1 MTEEK
6 IAKINE
12 LYKKSKNEG
21 LTEEEK
27 ELQQQLRK
35 EFIMSVKAS
44 LGAQLE
50 NISILEKDG
59 SITKVTKKQNKN
71 N

>member
-44 LGAQLE
+44 LGSQLE
-50 NISILEKDG
+50 NISIVEKDG
-59 SITKVTKKQNKN
+59 SITKVTKKTK
-71 N
+71 

>member
-44 LGAQLE
+44 LGSQLE
-50 NISILEKDG
+50 NISIVEKDG

>member
-35 EFIMSVKAS
+35 EFVMSVKAS
-44 LGAQLE
+44 LGSQLE
-50 NISILEKDG
+50 NISIVEKDG

>member
-12 LYKKSKNEG
+12 LYKKSKTEG

-27 ELQQQLRK
+27 ALQQELRK

-50 NISILEKDG
+50 NISIVEKDG
-59 SITKVTKKQNKN
+59 SITKVSKKSKK
-71 N
+71 

>member
-12 LYKKSKNEG
+12 LYKKSKTQG

-27 ELQQQLRK
+27 ELQQELRK
-35 EFIMSVKAS
+35 EFIMSVKANLS
-44 LGAQLE
+44 SQLD
-50 NISILEKDG
+50 NMAFVEKDG
-59 SITKVTKKQNKN
+59 SITKISKKKR
-71 N
+71 

>member
-44 LGAQLE
+44 LGSQLE

-59 SITKVTKKQNKN
+59 SITKVSKKTK
-71 N
+71 

>member
-1 MTEEK
+1 MTDEK

-21 LTEEEK
+21 LTAEEK

-35 EFIMSVKAS
+35 EFIMSVKAN
-44 LGAQLE
+44 LGSQLE
-50 NISILEKDG
+50 NIAFVEKDG
-59 SITKVTKKQNKN
+59 SITKIQKKNI
-71 N
+71 

>member
-12 LYKKSKNEG
+12 LYKKSKTEG

-35 EFIMSVKAS
+35 EFIMSVKTN

-50 NISILEKDG
+50 NISIVEKDG
-59 SITKVTKKQNKN
+59 SITKVTKKEK
-71 N
+71 